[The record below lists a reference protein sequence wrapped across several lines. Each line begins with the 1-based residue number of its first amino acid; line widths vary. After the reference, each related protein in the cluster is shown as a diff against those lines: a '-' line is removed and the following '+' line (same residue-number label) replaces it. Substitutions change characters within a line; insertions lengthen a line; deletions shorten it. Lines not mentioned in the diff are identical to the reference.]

1 MSLLIAKKYL
11 EKLGKA
17 NRIITFTVSTATV
30 SLAALA
36 LGVNEGQIAKTLA
49 FQNGLQAM
57 VIITAGDVKIDN
69 AKFKA
74 EFGFKA
80 RMLNPEE
87 TLFYT
92 NHEVG
97 GVCPFGM
104 KTETAIYLD
113 QSLLAYEVI
122 YPACGDAAS
131 AVKLTPEELSQMIPY
146 RKWIDVCKPKEKNNE
161 SFQQAN

>member
-1 MSLLIAKKYL
+1 MSLYIAKEYL
-11 EKLGKA
+11 EKQGKA
-17 NRIITFTVSTATV
+17 ERIITFTVSTATV
-30 SLAALA
+30 SLAAQA
-36 LGVNEGQIAKTLA
+36 LGVREGQIAKTMA
-49 FQNGLQAM
+49 FKKNEQAM

-80 RMLNPEE
+80 KMLTPEE
-87 TLFYT
+87 TLEHT

-104 KTETAIYLD
+104 KTETSIYLD
-113 QSLLAYEVI
+113 QSLLNYEVI

-131 AVKLTPEELSQMIPY
+131 AVRLTPEELSQIVAY
-146 RKWIDVCKPKEKNNE
+146 RKWIDVCKPKEN
-161 SFQQAN
+161 